1 MEAFANQDVP
11 FEKIVEQVVTER
23 DLSRSPLFQVMF
35 VFQNT
40 PDVPKMEF
48 ADIKLSRSG
57 FEHSKVQ
64 FELILSVV
72 ETSSGI
78 NLQVQYGSELYSE
91 STINRMMEH
100 FMNLLQNI
108 VSTPNTAVSKLG
120 INSQSETTL
129 LLSDFNSEI
138 HKTDTHG
145 SVLDLIKKQMDSD
158 PNAIALAFE
167 EVTLTR
173 AQLDKASNQFAA
185 KLLSFGVQ
193 PNQLVPVCMSRGAD
207 MVVAILGILKSGAAY
222 LPIDPA
228 YPSDRISFMVSD
240 SGASLIVSDGSANI
254 ETANITLVDVQNLE
268 EFNGQSLENIPTPE
282 NLAYVIYTSG
292 STGQP
297 KGVLVQHQQLYNSTQ
312 SRIEFYGNSGHILL
326 IPSFAFDSSVAVIFW
341 ALASGGK
348 LQLASDKAIKE
359 PVVLRSI
366 LRDVDTILC
375 VPSYYRFLQ
384 DQNLNKNSG
393 LKRIILA
400 GESFDLTMVNKHFEQ
415 MPNSLLYNEYGP
427 TENTVWAT
435 VATLNSDDS
444 RISIGKPIT
453 GVQVYILNNHQQL
466 QGIGMPGEI
475 CLGGLQ
481 VAQGYHNRETLNKE
495 KFTELTID
503 GKSLGKIYRTGDLGR
518 WLEDGRIEYLGRVD
532 EQVKIRGYRIEPG
545 EIENLI
551 LASGLVK
558 EVAVI
563 AGPDPEGGL
572 RLIGYMV
579 SQNKTDGN
587 EIKNYLSNRLPEY
600 MVPQFWIEMEA
611 LPLTPNGKINRKAL
625 PALDVTLGKQANY
638 VAPRNET
645 EQKLAEIWASILK
658 LEKVGVFDNFF
669 ELGGHSLLALRLVSA
684 INNSFNSELEL
695 MELVSHPT
703 IEGISGKLSSNNGSS
718 AS

>member
-1 MEAFANQDVP
+1 
-11 FEKIVEQVVTER
+11 
-23 DLSRSPLFQVMF
+23 
-35 VFQNT
+35 
-40 PDVPKMEF
+40 
-48 ADIKLSRSG
+48 
-57 FEHSKVQ
+57 
-64 FELILSVV
+64 
-72 ETSSGI
+72 
-78 NLQVQYGSELYSE
+78 
-91 STINRMMEH
+91 
-100 FMNLLQNI
+100 
-108 VSTPNTAVSKLG
+108 
-120 INSQSETTL
+120 
-129 LLSDFNSEI
+129 
-138 HKTDTHG
+138 
-145 SVLDLIKKQMDSD
+145 
-158 PNAIALAFE
+158 
-167 EVTLTR
+167 
-173 AQLDKASNQFAA
+173 
-185 KLLSFGVQ
+185 
-193 PNQLVPVCMSRGAD
+193 
-207 MVVAILGILKSGAAY
+207 
-222 LPIDPA
+222 
-228 YPSDRISFMVSD
+228 
-240 SGASLIVSDGSANI
+240 
-254 ETANITLVDVQNLE
+254 
-268 EFNGQSLENIPTPE
+268 
-282 NLAYVIYTSG
+282 
-292 STGQP
+292 
-297 KGVLVQHQQLYNSTQ
+297 
-312 SRIEFYGNSGHILL
+312 
-326 IPSFAFDSSVAVIFW
+326 VIFW

-703 IEGISGKLSSNNGSS
+703 IDGISGKLSSNNGSS